1 MGNYPSIK
9 IPISVISITEVL
21 SFLIKQQLGGK
32 IMVNFNGQIFLGD
45 NVTTIVNGRVIS
57 GGGTG
62 KTKKFDER
70 KSADV
75 NTVERIVIDSTVAN
89 VDVSV
94 SNSSKVEAHF
104 YGQAN
109 VDGDIKFDVCVVNR
123 ELRITLKFT
132 GNCYNGRL
140 SLDVTVP
147 QKTFKAIIAKS
158 SSADITLSEGVSTD
172 YVKVKTK
179 SGDLNSNA
187 TFANASIATMSG
199 DVELYIDAKENIS
212 VEISTMSGDVSA
224 EFNNVGY
231 IDLSTS
237 SMSGDVRNRHKGAT
251 GYTANV
257 EISTMSGDIR
267 IR

>member
-1 MGNYPSIK
+1 M
-9 IPISVISITEVL
+9 ISI
-21 SFLIKQQLGGK
+21 
-32 IMVNFNGQIFLGD
+32 NGRVFSGS
-45 NVTTIVNGRVIS
+45 NVTIVNGRVIN

-70 KSADV
+70 KSEDANNIEKIAIDSTMADV
-75 NTVERIVIDSTVAN
+75 N
-89 VDVSV
+89 VSV

-104 YGQAN
+104 YGQADI
-109 VDGDIKFDVCVVNR
+109 DGNIDFDVRMVNR

-132 GNCYNGRL
+132 GNCYNGNL
-140 SLDVTVP
+140 KLDVTVP
-147 QKTFKAIIAKS
+147 QKTFRAITAKS
-158 SSADITLSEGVSTD
+158 SSADITLGEGVSTD
-172 YVKVKTK
+172 YIKVKTQ
-179 SGDLNSNA
+179 SGDLETSA
-187 TFANASIATMSG
+187 TFTNASVSTMSG
-199 DVELYIDAKENIS
+199 DVELYIDAKEDIS

-237 SMSGDVRNRHKGAT
+237 SMSGDVRNRHKGGT

-257 EISTMSGDIR
+257 DISTMSGDIR